1 MPEFR
6 RYTRIVAVKLTV
18 VTAVRNAVAE
28 GRRSELVR
36 CIESVARLKTE
47 HEHLVYDGASTD
59 GTADLLRQLE
69 KTTPGLKVVS
79 EPDTGIYNA
88 LNKGV
93 RDARGDWFYVLGC
106 DDWICSAETLA
117 RLLASTPNRIQMVV
131 APVARTGERYQFHQI
146 NDLRWIFWRH
156 PYCHQ
161 GVVAKTA
168 AIRQLGGFDESYR
181 LCADGDLC
189 LKFHETWMPIRYSF
203 DEFANYAADGAS
215 EKNGTETWREITC
228 VLQRHLHMTD
238 AETARYRQVG
248 YPPPR
253 IMVPF
258 LFHKD
263 LAFRIGARFMLRRW
277 ARHGIRS
284 LGRPVPQ
291 GWKRFG
297 KKLLGGLHS

>member
-1 MPEFR
+1 M
-6 RYTRIVAVKLTV
+6 KLTC

-28 GRRSELVR
+28 GRRTELIR
-36 CIESVARLKTE
+36 CIESVAKLETS

-59 GTADLLRQLE
+59 GTAELLRKLE
-69 KTTPGLKVVS
+69 ATTPGLKVVS

-93 RDARGDWFYVLGC
+93 RDALGEWFYVLGC
-106 DDWICSAETLA
+106 DDWVCGPEILD
-117 RLLASTPNRIQMVV
+117 RLLESTPDRIQMLV
-131 APVARTGERYQFHQI
+131 APVARDAARYQFHEI
-146 NDLRWIFWRH
+146 RDLRWIFWRH

-161 GVVAKTA
+161 GVVAKTEVV
-168 AIRQLGGFDESYR
+168 RRLGGFDEEFR

-189 LKFHETWMPIRYSF
+189 FKFHEAALPILYTF
-203 DEFANYAADGAS
+203 DEFTNYAAAGAS
-215 EKNGTETWREITC
+215 ETNRDETWGEVTRF
-228 VLQRHLHMTD
+228 LQRHLRMND
-238 AETARYRQVG
+238 EETARFRKVG
-248 YPPPR
+248 FPPLR
-253 IMVPF
+253 IVLPF
-258 LFHKD
+258 LFHRD